1 MFASWLSTWLAW
13 SSGFAFFAG
22 DCFSAEPL
30 FAASFVE
37 EAVAFES
44 AVVVPDGFASLDFVV
59 ALLLDSF
66 VADAFV
72 LSTVVL
78 SAALERLSVFSVLF
92 PPPHAA
98 KARVKRKALEIS
110 PIFFI
115 RIPPCFPY
123 PYCTLIMCIRHLFV
137 FRSKLV

>member
-44 AVVVPDGFASLDFVV
+44 AVVVPDGFASLDFVA
-59 ALLLDSF
+59 ALLLDS
-66 VADAFV
+66 FV

-110 PIFFI
+110 PIV
-115 RIPPCFPY
+115 P
-123 PYCTLIMCIRHLFV
+123 
-137 FRSKLV
+137 

>member
-44 AVVVPDGFASLDFVV
+44 AVVVPDGFA
-59 ALLLDSF
+59 
-66 VADAFV
+66 
-72 LSTVVL
+72 
-78 SAALERLSVFSVLF
+78 
-92 PPPHAA
+92 
-98 KARVKRKALEIS
+98 
-110 PIFFI
+110 
-115 RIPPCFPY
+115 
-123 PYCTLIMCIRHLFV
+123 
-137 FRSKLV
+137 

>member
-44 AVVVPDGFASLDFVV
+44 AIVVPDGFASLDFVV
-59 ALLLDSF
+59 LLDSF

-72 LSTVVL
+72 P
-78 SAALERLSVFSVLF
+78 RMWYF
-92 PPPHAA
+92 PQHWND
-98 KARVKRKALEIS
+98 
-110 PIFFI
+110 
-115 RIPPCFPY
+115 Y
-123 PYCTLIMCIRHLFV
+123 PYFLYF
-137 FRSKLV
+137 FRRRMSLKQGLKEKH

>member
-13 SSGFAFFAG
+13 SSGFAFFAD

-44 AVVVPDGFASLDFVV
+44 AVVVPDGFASLDFVA

-92 PPPHAA
+92 
-98 KARVKRKALEIS
+98 R
-110 PIFFI
+110 
-115 RIPPCFPY
+115 
-123 PYCTLIMCIRHLFV
+123 RHMLL
-137 FRSKLV
+137 KQGLKEKH